1 VAEATDGPLARTAVL
16 PVPVEVAAFPSRLPH
31 LRVPLLVLGILLVAV
46 ALGFEGW
53 RRFRT

>member
-1 VAEATDGPLARTAVL
+1 
-16 PVPVEVAAFPSRLPH
+16 VPVEVGAFPSRLPH
-31 LRVPLLVLGILLVAV
+31 LRVPLLVLGVLLVAV